1 MIIRVTLPHADPYLF
16 PLVAILASFG
26 LVMLYRID
34 EDFARDQ
41 ATWFVVGLVVF
52 AATIIFL
59 RDYRVLE
66 RYRYTIAL
74 AGILLL
80 ILPRVP
86 GIGAQVNGAYLAI
99 KAGPIMFQPAELAK
113 IAIIIFLASYL
124 RDTRL
129 VLMEGV
135 KLKHQIGRA
144 HV

>member
-1 MIIRVTLPHADPYLF
+1 MVLRFTLPHADPYLF

-52 AATIIFL
+52 AATIVFL

-74 AGILLL
+74 AGIVLLL
-80 ILPRVP
+80 LPRVP
-86 GIGAQVNGAYLAI
+86 GLGAQTNGAYLGI
-99 KAGPIMFQPAELAK
+99 ELGPINFQPAELAK
-113 IAIIIFLASYL
+113 IAIVIFLASYL
-124 RDTRL
+124 RDTRQVL
-129 VLMEGV
+129 VSG
-135 KLKHQIGRA
+135 GRR
-144 HV
+144 VLGMSLPP